1 MSQTFI
7 SHYFTFAIHIV
18 IYTHI
23 YLASQFFS
31 AIYSPF
37 SLFVPIGHFGEKG
50 EYEVAWKR
58 ELYGSKISGSRRPKT
73 RF

>member
-18 IYTHI
+18 IYTFI

-50 EYEVAWKR
+50 EYEVA
-58 ELYGSKISGSRRPKT
+58 
-73 RF
+73 